1 MIEFDFMAPEGAPS
15 TNQSIIQFS
24 NKNKLFM
31 QYVYYFLYINFIT
44 TAGFAAIAATAVFTL
59 RDKNKF
65 SISLYNILKGINF
78 NYRPIM
84 KKSVKPLYAHMR
96 RYSEVKLG
104 KGHKSD
110 VIIISEYF
118 LYCLGLILFQVYQ
131 QFQKTLLRI
140 DRNIFKEI

>member
-65 SISLYNILKGINF
+65 FISLYNILKGINF

-84 KKSVKPLYAHMR
+84 KK
-96 RYSEVKLG
+96 
-104 KGHKSD
+104 
-110 VIIISEYF
+110 ISQTPV
-118 LYCLGLILFQVYQ
+118 CTHASLFRSKIRKRT
-131 QFQKTLLRI
+131 QK
-140 DRNIFKEI
+140 